1 MESDPFRDQGEWS
14 GDPSPRGREPN
25 VGAGRPGDH
34 WRTVSADE
42 TEVPDFRTY
51 THLYMGLPYMG
62 TPTNL
67 PTTFDPLLR
76 KVADFETAGVILA
89 PRKLG

>member
-1 MESDPFRDQGEWS
+1 MIKAS
-14 GDPSPRGREPN
+14 GAVIHLRADVNRTSER
-25 VGAGRPGDH
+25 AGPGDH